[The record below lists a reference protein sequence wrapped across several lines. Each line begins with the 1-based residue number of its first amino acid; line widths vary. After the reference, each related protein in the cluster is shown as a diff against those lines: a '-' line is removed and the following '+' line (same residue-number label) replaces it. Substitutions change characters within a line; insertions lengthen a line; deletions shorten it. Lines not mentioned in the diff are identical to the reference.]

1 MAAFSDTTNKLGL
14 IEMIDFLLFGSSTAN
29 TTEYPLADKTRQ
41 MNKWYRT
48 VMGWIFQYAGN
59 WSFDDSNYT
68 DLPYSRANCV
78 LGQKDYTFPT
88 DYVEIEGISYKDSSG
103 IWHKLIPLDRR
114 EVGIGI
120 TPGATSGQIGGV
132 ATQDH
137 EEFLKTNGTPIY
149 YDKFGNHFRMYPAA
163 DRTSTDDDSL
173 RVYHSRDASR
183 TGTTS
188 VTGGPFIST
197 DTTKEPGFNRLWHP
211 VLAYG
216 AAYDYAV
223 ANSRADKTQILFTEV
238 ERYRLLIEEHYA
250 RRRQDERSRLVPRF
264 QNNR

>member
-88 DYVEIEGISYKDSSG
+88 DYVEIEGISYKDANG
-103 IWHKLIPLDRR
+103 IWHKLIPLDRK
-114 EVGIGI
+114 EISI
-120 TPGATSGQIGGV
+120 IESQSGVIGGI
-132 ATQDH
+132 AELDH
-137 EEFLKTNGTPIY
+137 EEFLKTNGTPKY
-149 YDKFGNHFRMYPAA
+149 YDKFGNHFRPYPAA
-163 DRTSTDDDSL
+163 DRTSTDGDSI

-188 VTGGPFIST
+188 ATGGPFLTT

-211 VLAYG
+211 VLAEG
-216 AAYDYAV
+216 AIYEYAR
-223 ANSRADKTQILFTEV
+223 ANSITDKTQSALLETE
-238 ERYRLLIEEHYA
+238 RFRLAIEKHYS
-250 RRRQDERSRLVPRF
+250 SRK
-264 QNNR
+264 

>member
-1 MAAFSDTTNKLGL
+1 MAQFSDTTNKLGL

-78 LGQKDYTFPT
+78 TGQKDYTFPT
-88 DYVEIEGISYKDSSG
+88 DYVEIEGISYKDASG
-103 IWHKLIPLDRR
+103 IWHKLVPLDRR
-114 EVGIGI
+114 EVGISQSQ
-120 TPGATSGQIGGV
+120 SGVIGGI
-132 ATQDH
+132 ANLDH
-137 EEFLKTNGTPIY
+137 EEFLKNNGTPKY

-163 DRTSTDDDSL
+163 DRTSTDGDSL
-173 RVYHSRDASR
+173 RVYHSRDASL

-188 VTGGPFIST
+188 GTGGPFIST
-197 DTTKEPGFNRLWHP
+197 DTTKVPGFNILWHP

-223 ANSRADKTQILFTEV
+223 AKSRTDKISILFTEI
-238 ERYRLLIEEHYA
+238 ERFRQQIQEHYA
-250 RRRQDERSRLVPRF
+250 RRKQDERAVLLPRY
-264 QNNR
+264 QDNR